1 MHNVEAWKIIPGFD
15 GRYEVSDKGRVRSC
29 ANGRW
34 GNRQSRKF
42 MSLKINTAGYFC
54 VNLYIPF
61 SGGKSECHMI
71 HRLVA
76 EAFIPNPEYKPQVNH
91 IDGNKLNNNVENLEW
106 VTASE
111 NKYHAVRTGLQ
122 KPSQKQKEAVI
133 ARCSVSVIVFDADM
147 NEVGRFR
154 SAKEAAM
161 ATGADHSSVIKCCLG
176 KLKRTHGFIFMY
188 LKKG

>member
-1 MHNVEAWKIIPGFD
+1 MCEEVWKVVPGFE
-15 GRYEVSDKGRVRSC
+15 GRYEVSDKGRIRTYS
-29 ANGRW
+29 NGRW
-34 GNRQSRKF
+34 GNRQTHKF
-42 MSLKINTAGYFC
+42 MTPKVNTAGYLC

-61 SGGKSECHMI
+61 SGGKSTCQMV

-76 EAFIPNPEYKPQVNH
+76 EAFIPNPENKPQVNH
-91 IDGNKLNNNVENLEW
+91 IDGFKLNNNVENLEW

-111 NKYHAVRTGLQ
+111 NKYHAVQTGLQ

-133 ARCSVSVIVFDADM
+133 ARCSVPVVVFDTDM
-147 NEVGRFR
+147 HEVGRFE

-161 ATGADHSSVIKCCLG
+161 ATGADHSSVIKCCRG
-176 KLKRTHGFIFMY
+176 KLKTTHGFVYMY